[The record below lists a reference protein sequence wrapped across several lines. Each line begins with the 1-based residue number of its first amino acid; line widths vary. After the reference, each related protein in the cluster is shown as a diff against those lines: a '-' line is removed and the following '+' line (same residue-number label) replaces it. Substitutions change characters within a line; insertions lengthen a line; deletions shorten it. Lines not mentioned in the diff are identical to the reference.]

1 MTYPCNQDRYIFFF
15 VFDAKISI
23 LRLQEQVLGSKL
35 QKMQKKNKKSKIDI
49 PDLADI
55 LEKIP
60 TPSIWNTLPIQLPKW
75 IIGSVIAIPSTVCLV
90 VQLLRERKEKKKQE
104 EEEAL

>member
-1 MTYPCNQDRYIFFF
+1 M
-15 VFDAKISI
+15 
-23 LRLQEQVLGSKL
+23 LGSKL
-35 QKMQKKNKKSKIDI
+35 QKMQKKNKKGKMDV

-60 TPSIWNTLPIQLPKW
+60 TPSIWNTLPFQFPRW
-75 IIGSVIAIPSTVCLV
+75 IVKFTLSIPSIVRV
-90 VQLLRERKEKKKQE
+90 MRNLLEERKLRKKE

>member
-1 MTYPCNQDRYIFFF
+1 M
-15 VFDAKISI
+15 
-23 LRLQEQVLGSKL
+23 
-35 QKMQKKNKKSKIDI
+35 DI

-60 TPSIWNTLPIQLPKW
+60 TPTIWNTLPFQLPRW
-75 IIGSVIAIPSTVCLV
+75 TINSIIGIPSTIRFII
-90 VQLLRERKEKKKQE
+90 QLLKERKEKKKQE

>member
-1 MTYPCNQDRYIFFF
+1 MVKSVPYFLFYLYT
-15 VFDAKISI
+15 
-23 LRLQEQVLGSKL
+23 QEQVLGSKL
-35 QKMQKKNKKSKIDI
+35 QKMQKKNRKGKMDV

-60 TPSIWNTLPIQLPKW
+60 TPSVWNTLPFQMPRWTFYSIVGIPAG
-75 IIGSVIAIPSTVCLV
+75 IRSVQEALA
-90 VQLLRERKEKKKQE
+90 ERRRRKKEE

>member
-1 MTYPCNQDRYIFFF
+1 M
-15 VFDAKISI
+15 
-23 LRLQEQVLGSKL
+23 QEQVLGSKL
-35 QKMQKKNKKSKIDI
+35 QKMQKKNKKGKMDV

-60 TPSIWNTLPIQLPKW
+60 TPTIWNTLPFQFPRW
-75 IIGSVIAIPSTVCLV
+75 IIAFTLSIPDIVRVMSTILE
-90 VQLLRERKEKKKQE
+90 ERKRRKKQK

>member
-1 MTYPCNQDRYIFFF
+1 
-15 VFDAKISI
+15 
-23 LRLQEQVLGSKL
+23 
-35 QKMQKKNKKSKIDI
+35 MQKKNRKSKMDV

-60 TPSIWNTLPIQLPKW
+60 TPTMWNTLPFQLPRW
-75 IIGSVIAIPSTVCLV
+75 LIGSILGIPSTIRLT
-90 VQLLRERKEKKKQE
+90 VQLLKDRKERKKQE

>member
-1 MTYPCNQDRYIFFF
+1 MFL
-15 VFDAKISI
+15 V
-23 LRLQEQVLGSKL
+23 LQEQVLGSKL
-35 QKMQKKNKKSKIDI
+35 QKMQKKSRKSKMDV

-60 TPSIWNTLPIQLPKW
+60 TPTMWNTLPFQLPRW
-75 IIGSVIAIPSTVCLV
+75 IIGSIIAIPSTIRLV
-90 VQLLRERKEKKKQE
+90 VQLLRERKERKKQE

>member
-1 MTYPCNQDRYIFFF
+1 M
-15 VFDAKISI
+15 
-23 LRLQEQVLGSKL
+23 LWLQEQVLGSKL
-35 QKMQKKNKKSKIDI
+35 QKLQKKNRKSKIDV

-60 TPSIWNTLPIQLPKW
+60 IPTMWNTLPFQLPKW
-75 IIGSVIAIPSTVCLV
+75 IIGSVIAIPSTIRLIF
-90 VQLLRERKEKKKQE
+90 QLLKERKEKKKQE

>member
-1 MTYPCNQDRYIFFF
+1 
-15 VFDAKISI
+15 
-23 LRLQEQVLGSKL
+23 
-35 QKMQKKNKKSKIDI
+35 MQKRNRKGKMDV

-60 TPSIWNTLPIQLPKW
+60 TPTMWNTLPFQLPKW
-75 IIGSVIAIPSTVCLV
+75 IIGSIIAVPSTFLLI
-90 VQLLRERKEKKKQE
+90 VQLLRERNRRKKQE

>member
-1 MTYPCNQDRYIFFF
+1 M
-15 VFDAKISI
+15 

-35 QKMQKKNKKSKIDI
+35 QKMQKKNRKSKIDV

-60 TPSIWNTLPIQLPKW
+60 TPTMWNTLPFQLPKW
-75 IIGSVIAIPSTVCLV
+75 IIGSVIAIPSTIYLV
-90 VQLLRERKEKKKQE
+90 FQLLKERKEKKKQE

>member
-1 MTYPCNQDRYIFFF
+1 
-15 VFDAKISI
+15 
-23 LRLQEQVLGSKL
+23 
-35 QKMQKKNKKSKIDI
+35 MQKKSRKSKMDV

-60 TPSIWNTLPIQLPKW
+60 TPTMWNTLPFQLPRW
-75 IIGSVIAIPSTVCLV
+75 LIGSVIAIPSTIRLTI
-90 VQLLRERKEKKKQE
+90 QLLKDRKEKQKQE